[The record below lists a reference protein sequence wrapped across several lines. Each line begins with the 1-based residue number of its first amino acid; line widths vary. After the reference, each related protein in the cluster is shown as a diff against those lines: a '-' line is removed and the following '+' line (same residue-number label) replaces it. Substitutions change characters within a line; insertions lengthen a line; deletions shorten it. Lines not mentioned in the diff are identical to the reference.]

1 MLYNHIEKERG
12 VKMFSKLLKIKLVE
26 MDMTAKELALRLGT
40 TQQNIS
46 AKMKR
51 DNFSEKEML
60 QIAEALDLDL
70 NIMLEQK
77 KPE

>member
-1 MLYNHIEKERG
+1 
-12 VKMFSKLLKIKLVE
+12 MFSKLLKIKLVE
-26 MDMTAKELALRLGT
+26 MDMTAKELASKLET

-60 QIAEALDLDL
+60 QIAEVLGLDLK
-70 NIMLEQK
+70 IILEQK

>member
-1 MLYNHIEKERG
+1 
-12 VKMFSKLLKIKLVE
+12 MFSKLLKIKLVE
-26 MDMTAKELALRLGT
+26 MDMTAKELALKLGT

-60 QIAEALDLDL
+60 QIAEVLELDLK
-70 NIMLEQK
+70 IMLEQR

>member
-1 MLYNHIEKERG
+1 
-12 VKMFSKLLKIKLVE
+12 MFSKLLKIKLVE

-60 QIAEALDLDL
+60 QIAEVLELDLK
-70 NIMLEQK
+70 IMLEQR

>member
-1 MLYNHIEKERG
+1 
-12 VKMFSKLLKIKLVE
+12 MFSKLLKIKLVE
-26 MDMTAKELALRLGT
+26 MDMTAKELASKLGT

-60 QIAEALDLDL
+60 QIAEVLGLDLK
-70 NIMLEQK
+70 IMLERK